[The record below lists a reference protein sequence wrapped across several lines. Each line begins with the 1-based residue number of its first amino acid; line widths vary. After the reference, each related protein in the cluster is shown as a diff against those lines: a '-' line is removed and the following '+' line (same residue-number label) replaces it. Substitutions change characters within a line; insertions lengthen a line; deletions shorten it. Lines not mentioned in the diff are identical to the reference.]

1 MLSISSVQF
10 DHFLHRHGISP
21 RKIVLRS
28 VWLALN
34 REEKKTEKGESPSST
49 VPLCLRITRL
59 LGQFTLVEQERFKV
73 NVICPFMMSIIY
85 NCWVELVYDKCSF

>member
-1 MLSISSVQF
+1 MQLSLYSAIFMSSQF

-28 VWLALN
+28 VWLALI

-59 LGQFTLVEQERFKV
+59 LGQFTLVEQERFKL
-73 NVICPFMMSIIY
+73 F
-85 NCWVELVYDKCSF
+85 LVPHGLVAVAG